1 MYRFE
6 IVKLWS
12 FAQMNSQGSTNSVNR
27 VHYGKCGSGVCARWI
42 MLENEAWWWDFLVK
56 RTWPGLGNPGNFC
69 LWNPE
74 SGKFIFF
81 GIQNPGL
88 WNPEYSSKKK
98 FTLKS
103 WIQMQA
109 PLTKNLGSRIHGVE
123 SKNQDCLG
131 FPYMDRDQWR
141 IRGRG
146 PGGPLPLFLD
156 QTEVRRAENKFWD
169 RPPPPYLTVWMTGPP
184 LLWRSV
190 SASGDF
196 SSQKS
201 VLNLVNFEMFNSL

>member
-1 MYRFE
+1 MWKWR
-6 IVKLWS
+6 LH
-12 FAQMNSQGSTNSVNR
+12 ATNYACKRGLVVGFSR
-27 VHYGKCGSGVCARWI
+27 LKD
-42 MLENEAWWWDFLVK
+42 LAW
-56 RTWPGLGNPGNFC
+56 TE
-69 LWNPE
+69 E

-98 FTLKS
+98 FTLKN

-109 PLTKNLGSRIHGVE
+109 PLTKNWDPE

-131 FPYMDRDQWR
+131 FPFMDRDQWR
-141 IRGRG
+141 ILGRSPDG
-146 PGGPLPLFLD
+146 PAPRIFLD
-156 QTEVRRAENKFWD
+156 QTEVRRAEKKNL
-169 RPPPPYLTVWMTGPP
+169 RPPPPLPPPYLRVWMTGAP

-190 SASGDF
+190 SDF